1 MISAKELADEYKRR
15 HTGNTYTYVKIKNLL
30 KGDKGSLSKLEIRR
44 VRQILKESL
53 TTTDNALKQLEKL

>member
-1 MISAKELADEYKRR
+1 MISAKELADEYIKR

-30 KGDKGSLSKLEIRR
+30 KGNKGTFTKQEIRH

-53 TTTDNALKQLEKL
+53 SSTDNALKQLEKL